1 MLVDT
6 HAHLTD
12 SRFAG
17 QENGVIERA
26 KEAGVEI
33 IICPSGDL
41 ADAKKVVRLA
51 DKYHGVYGCVGMY
64 PGAGQKSPNWREDLA
79 VIRGLI
85 ENNKKIVGVGEIGL
99 DSYWVERDE
108 ATEKAM
114 FVAQL
119 EMASEIDK
127 PVIIHNRLCHKLMRG
142 LIEGMSLVP
151 RGVFHCFSGD
161 KEFLEWVLAK
171 GFYVGFGG
179 NVTYPSNQGLQE
191 LVKLVPEERLLLET
205 DSPYLPPTGKRGE
218 RNEPANVRITAQMIA
233 DLRGVSL
240 QALGEQTTKNA
251 GALFKL

>member
-12 SRFAG
+12 PRFIG
-17 QENGVIERA
+17 EEKSVIERA
-26 KEAGVEI
+26 KEAGIERV
-33 IICPSGDL
+33 ICPSGDL
-41 ADAKKVVRLA
+41 VDAKKVVELA
-51 DKYHGVYGCVGMY
+51 DKYQEVYGCVGMY

-79 VIRGLI
+79 VIRGMI

-127 PVIIHNRLCHKLMRG
+127 PVIIHNRLCHKLMRE
-142 LIEGMSLVP
+142 LIGGMNPVP

-161 KEFLEWVLAK
+161 REFLEWVLAK

-179 NVTYPSNQGLQE
+179 NVTYPSNQDLRE

-205 DSPYLPPTGKRGE
+205 DSPYLPPAGRRGE

-233 DLRGVSL
+233 DLRGQPL
-240 QALGEQTTKNA
+240 KELEEQTTRNA
-251 GALFKL
+251 EALFKL